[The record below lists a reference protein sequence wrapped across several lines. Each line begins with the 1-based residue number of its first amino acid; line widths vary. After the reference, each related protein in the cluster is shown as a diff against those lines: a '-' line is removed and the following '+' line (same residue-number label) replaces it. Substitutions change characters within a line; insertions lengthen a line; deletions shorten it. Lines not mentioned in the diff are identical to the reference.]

1 MTVPRAVI
9 PVRAAIR
16 EDAQHVAAMLARAF
30 IDDPVLAYLF
40 PDAPNRPRKLL
51 QFFML
56 IVGTE
61 ASPGDTL
68 ISADGAAAT
77 IWRAPDAWKTPTS
90 TMLRS
95 VAPMLATF
103 GFGLAR
109 ALRLQG
115 TMDRHHPATP
125 HWYLAFAGCDPA
137 LHGRGYGG
145 AAIRAKLRDCDA
157 AGLPAA
163 LETANEANL
172 AIYSSLGF
180 GVTDTFDAAPGLRMW
195 SMWRAPDRSRAR

>member
-9 PVRAAIR
+9 PVRAAAHA
-16 EDAQHVAAMLARAF
+16 DASLVAGTLSRAF

-40 PDAPNRPRKLL
+40 PDAPSRPRKLT
-51 QFFML
+51 QFFTL

-61 ASPGDTL
+61 ARPGDT
-68 ISADGAAAT
+68 IIAGDGAAAT
-77 IWRAPDAWKTPTS
+77 IWRAPGEWKTPTS

-95 VAPMLATF
+95 VVPMLSTF
-103 GFGLAR
+103 GFSLTR
-109 ALRLQG
+109 ALRLQA
-115 TMDRHHPATP
+115 TMDRHHPTTP

-137 LHGRGYGG
+137 LHGRGFGG

-157 AGLPAA
+157 EGLPAA

-172 AIYSSLGF
+172 AIYTALGF
-180 GVTDTFDAAPGLRMW
+180 VVTDTFDAAPDMPMW
-195 SMWRAPDRSRAR
+195 SMRREPVR